1 MKKNIITAIML
12 LPTFLMAQTTI
23 STGLKAYY
31 KFDGNYADSS
41 GNNNHGFSLGSFTA
55 DRRGNSNKAASFN
68 GTSSYISIPASTSL
82 NSIKTDFS
90 VSTWVYVTNWFNWGG
105 FKYAPIICKTQISTA
120 AQYRFTLLDNA
131 FDVISNTKKFYH
143 TIPMTINTG
152 TWYHVAVSNSGDS
165 CKLYVNGEFVQLTLN
180 EAVFP
185 SDTNQLL
192 EIGRDVA
199 GSLDY
204 LNGSLD
210 ELRIYNR
217 ALTNQDVVNLYNFTG
232 TSVLKLNQNKPSFT
246 VYPNPSN
253 GKFHFENSNIAV
265 QSIEIINSL
274 GEIVFVS
281 DKFTENIEI
290 NSSKKGIYI
299 IRITDK
305 NNAIYTEKVIV
316 E

>member
-1 MKKNIITAIML
+1 MML

-23 STGLKAYY
+23 TTGLKAYY

-41 GNNNHGFSLGSFTA
+41 GNNNHGINSGTTFTA
-55 DRRGNSNKAASFN
+55 DRRLNNNKAVDFN
-68 GTSSYISIPASTSL
+68 GTSSYITIPASTSL

-120 AQYRFTLLDNA
+120 TQYRFTLLDNA
-131 FDVISNTKKFYH
+131 FDVISNTKKFYQ
-143 TIPMTINTG
+143 TIPTAFNTG
-152 TWYHVAVSNSGDS
+152 TWYHVAVSNNGDS
-165 CKLYVNGEFVQLTLN
+165 CSLYVNGIFVQLTLN
-180 EAVFP
+180 GAAFP
-185 SDTNQLL
+185 SDTNQSL

-217 ALTNQDVVNLYNFTG
+217 ALTSQDVTNLYNFTG
-232 TSVLKLNQNKPSFT
+232 TAVLKLDQNKPSFT

-253 GKFHFENSNIAV
+253 GIFHFENSNIDV

-274 GEIVFVS
+274 GETVYAS
-281 DKFTENIEI
+281 DKFIENIEL
-290 NSSKKGIYI
+290 NASKKGIYI
-299 IRITDK
+299 IRIMDK
-305 NNAIYTEKVIV
+305 NNTTYTEKVIV